1 MEQCGLRL
9 VIPGEVITPI
19 ESIYEVAAQGVWS
32 AGKFVFPEGST
43 LINGVCYILIS
54 SLSERESYTEMMLK
68 LSGFPADS
76 VMTAGWRVQPLH
88 IPPLVSEQCNV
99 IIKIIMIFILFIDQQ
114 KRC

>member
-1 MEQCGLRL
+1 
-9 VIPGEVITPI
+9 
-19 ESIYEVAAQGVWS
+19 
-32 AGKFVFPEGST
+32 
-43 LINGVCYILIS
+43 
-54 SLSERESYTEMMLK
+54 MMLK
-68 LSGFPADS
+68 LSGFPADG